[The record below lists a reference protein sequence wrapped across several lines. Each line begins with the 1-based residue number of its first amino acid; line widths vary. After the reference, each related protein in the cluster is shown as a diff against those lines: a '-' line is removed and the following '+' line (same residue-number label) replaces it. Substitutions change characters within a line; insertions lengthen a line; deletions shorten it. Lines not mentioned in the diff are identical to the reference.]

1 MGVLVGCDVVLPAS
15 LGVLFGDPAV
25 AGVRFAV
32 GESSAKLQLFSV
44 LFKRFATCSVQS
56 LLCCLDLL
64 PILMTEMCI

>member
-32 GESSAKLQLFSV
+32 GESSAKLPLLSV
-44 LFKRFATCSVQS
+44 LFKRFATCSVQF
-56 LLCCLDLL
+56 LLCCIDLL
-64 PILMTEMCI
+64 PTLMTEMCI